1 MSSSDLEPRRSG
13 GGGWF
18 FASIA
23 VLLFV
28 GGALSVAA
36 YIYAEPEL
44 TVFESVAAGFAGLA
58 ALIIG
63 LIAAAFGVIVG
74 IIGALIGLVTAGGA
88 IAMTLFIIG
97 SPIIAIILFVLLLR
111 RPKACPDPSVHE

>member
-1 MSSSDLEPRRSG
+1 MSSSDIEPRRSG
-13 GGGWF
+13 SGWF
-18 FASIA
+18 FILIA

-36 YIYAEPEL
+36 YVYAEPEL
-44 TVFESVAAGFAGLA
+44 TIIESVAAGFAGLA

-63 LIAAAFGVIVG
+63 LIAALVG
-74 IIGALIGLVTAGGA
+74 IVTAGGA